1 MAAFDKADIVE
12 FFLIEA
18 GEHIQNLNNGLLA
31 LEKDQGDRE
40 IIDELFRAAHTL
52 KGSAAMMGFQGI
64 SDVAHKAE
72 DMLGQFRSGAVPI
85 CKETLNFLFDT
96 TDAIKLMVDGVAA
109 KKPEDP
115 LLVESIIQ
123 SYADTLSKV
132 RGAAPSPRP
141 DIPKPQPAK
150 PSEPAVPQPAEMTAP
165 PAQLGEERA
174 AALRAPSPAPKVEKP
189 QVMEPARRDEQKD
202 ELDIAWEKT
211 FGLSAEEAIS
221 VEPLEEE
228 PVKAEEEPILVEPLE
243 DEPPTAQEK
252 VESPEGPTVPP
263 PVDEVRTEPSSLKQE
278 IEEAKKTA
286 VPERRGVGRRAT
298 DAAEVERQFI
308 RVNIERLDNLMNLVG
323 EMVVNRNR
331 LVKQVEL
338 IRGLREELAFS
349 QKRLLHEV
357 KKFEEKYEYTL
368 NFGMPT
374 REIVEHPQ
382 DFFELEFD
390 RYDDFNLLSR
400 KLAEITNDTNEVMTE
415 LAEFFDAFEIDTA
428 RISSITSNL
437 QDEITMARMV
447 EMDKLFQL
455 FQRPVR
461 DLCQSENKQVNLVV
475 TGGETKIDKTIFEII
490 SDPLMHM
497 VRNAV
502 SHGIEPPEERKA
514 RGKDPIGSLILS
526 ARHEGNNIILEIQ
539 DDGRGM
545 DPAYLRKVAVEK
557 GFLSTAEAQALTD
570 TEAINLIFR
579 PGFSTA
585 TIVGKVS
592 GRGVG
597 MDVVAT
603 QLAKINGRIEIKT
616 EPGIGTRF
624 TIRLPLTLIIAH
636 ALIVRVGD
644 QEMAVPMSL
653 VEETTRFSFKE
664 IQRVAGDEMV
674 NLRGTLI
681 RLLKLNEILRVGRFP
696 KKDETFRHPTLILG
710 MAEKRLALMVEDIV
724 GREEIVVKSLGEYLK
739 TLKMF
744 SGATISGEGDVRLIL
759 NVAALFGDETAGAK
773 ASIGLVRD
781 ILSAA
786 SGQPS
791 VHAAQPAAAAPAGG
805 PEPVAASRKP
815 RVLVVDDS
823 ISIRKYVQR
832 FLDRTGYEV
841 EVAPDGVAALDAM
854 GRSKFDVVVSDLEM
868 PVMHGYDL
876 MAEMKRTASLKD
888 IPIIVLTSRA
898 GEKHKQKALEM
909 GAQDYLVKPFEEQEM
924 LAALKRV
931 LSSPALASRV

>member
-1 MAAFDKADIVE
+1 MAAPFDKSDIIE

-18 GEHIQNLNNGLLA
+18 GEHIQNLNTGLLA
-31 LEKDQGDRE
+31 LEKDQSDRTM
-40 IIDELFRAAHTL
+40 IDELFRAAHTL

-64 SDVAHKAE
+64 SDIAHKAE
-72 DMLGQFRSGAVPI
+72 DMLGQFRSGTIPI
-85 CKETLNFLFDT
+85 CKETLNFLFDAV
-96 TDAIKLMVDGVAA
+96 DATKLMIDSVAA
-109 KKPEDP
+109 RKPEDR
-115 LLVESIIQ
+115 LLVDNIVQ
-123 SYADTLSKV
+123 SYNEIITRVKDRKTEAASAAEAQPEKGPV
-132 RGAAPSPRP
+132 PAAPSEERP
-141 DIPKPQPAK
+141 
-150 PSEPAVPQPAEMTAP
+150 PAVP
-165 PAQLGEERA
+165 LKEE
-174 AALRAPSPAPKVEKP
+174 
-189 QVMEPARRDEQKD
+189 EQKD

-211 FGLSAEEAIS
+211 FGLGEEAIQ
-221 VEPLEEE
+221 VEPLPEEAGAA
-228 PVKAEEEPILVEPLE
+228 VEELHEDAIPVEPLADVHE
-243 DEPPTAQEK
+243 DEKTTPPLEPGP
-252 VESPEGPTVPP
+252 VEQPGPQPEQTVGKA
-263 PVDEVRTEPSSLKQE
+263 PSLQKE
-278 IEEAKKTA
+278 IEEAKKTG
-286 VPERRGVGRRAT
+286 VLEKRGIGRRAA
-298 DAAEVERQFI
+298 DALDVEKQFI

-331 LVKQVEL
+331 LIKQVEL

-368 NFGMPT
+368 TLGSPSQQV
-374 REIVEHPQ
+374 VEHPQ

-415 LAEFFDAFEIDTA
+415 LAEFFDAFELDTA

-497 VRNAV
+497 VRNAI
-502 SHGIEPPEERKA
+502 SHGIEPPDERSRK
-514 RGKDPIGSLILS
+514 GKEPTGVLVLS
-526 ARHEGNNIILEIQ
+526 ARHEGNNIIIEVQ

-545 DPAYLRKVAVEK
+545 DPTVLRKAAVDK
-557 GFLSTAEAQALTD
+557 GFLSALEAQALTD
-570 TEAINLIFR
+570 SEAINLIFK

-585 TIVGKVS
+585 ETVGKIS

-597 MDVVAT
+597 MDVVST
-603 QLAKINGRIEIKT
+603 QISKISGRIEINT
-616 EPGIGTRF
+616 EPGVGTKF
-624 TIRLPLTLIIAH
+624 TIKLPLTLAIAQ
-636 ALIVRVGD
+636 ALIIKCRD
-644 QEMAVPMSL
+644 QEFAVPMSL

-664 IQRVAGDEMV
+664 IQRIAGDEMV
-674 NLRGTLI
+674 NLRGSLI
-681 RLLKLNEILRVGRFP
+681 RLLKISDVLGLGRFP

-710 MAEKRLALMVEDIV
+710 MAEKRLALMVEEIV

-739 TLKMF
+739 GVKAF
-744 SGATISGEGDVRLIL
+744 SGATISGEGNVRLIL
-759 NVAALFGDETAGAK
+759 NVASLFGEEAFGAK
-773 ASIGLVRD
+773 ASIVPVKEVL
-781 ILSAA
+781 AA
-786 SGQPS
+786 
-791 VHAAQPAAAAPAGG
+791 AAAESEPRPVQAAVSRPAAAAPIA
-805 PEPVAASRKP
+805 PMQAVPQVEPRRKP

-841 EVAPDGVAALDAM
+841 EVASDGAAALDVM
-854 GRSKFDVVVSDLEM
+854 GRSKFDVVISDLEM

-876 MAEMKRTASLKD
+876 MAEMKRTPVLKD

-898 GEKHKQKALEM
+898 GEKHRQKALEM

-924 LAALKRV
+924 LSALKKI
-931 LSSPALASRV
+931 LGATALASRV